1 MKRHGPDH
9 RSASKETV
17 TNRECDKERT
27 QEEREI

>member
-9 RSASKETV
+9 RSAGKETV
-17 TNRECDKERT
+17 INRECDKERA